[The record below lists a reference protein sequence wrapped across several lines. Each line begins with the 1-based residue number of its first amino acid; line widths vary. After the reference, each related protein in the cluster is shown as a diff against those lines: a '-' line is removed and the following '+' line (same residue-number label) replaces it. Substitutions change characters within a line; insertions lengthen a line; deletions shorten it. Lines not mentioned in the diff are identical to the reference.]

1 MAKTHFALYF
11 AHHPHTFY
19 PALNDRYEFSARRHP
34 TCLIF
39 FLAGC
44 PLPLCHL
51 LLGTPPTCFFHRGVL
66 SDAMPSA
73 PRHPTNL
80 LFFLVGCP
88 HISLAGSAGTPHTCF
103 SACWMLPSALPSDS
117 RHPTGLFFASRGA
130 LCRYAVCS
138 SAPLQLVFL
147 PRGVPAH
154 LPRRLR
160 RHPTHLFFRML
171 DASLGLAIRFSAP
184 YRPLFRLAGCPLPLR
199 CLLFGTPPTCF
210 SSLQGA
216 CPSPLPAPPAPHTLA
231 FRACW
236 MPPLASPAT
245 PRHPTHLL
253 SLLVGCHLGLCLRPA
268 ALRARFTANGTPAR
282 QTKPYSPLPG
292 SYP

>member
-1 MAKTHFALYF
+1 MLDLL
-11 AHHPHTFY
+11 P
-19 PALNDRYEFSARRHP
+19 
-34 TCLIF
+34 C
-39 FLAGC
+39 GG

-51 LLGTPPTCFFHRGVL
+51 LLGTPPTCFFPRRVL

-103 SACWMLPSALPSDS
+103 FYL
-117 RHPTGLFFASRGA
+117 
-130 LCRYAVCS
+130 
-138 SAPLQLVFL
+138 
-147 PRGVPAH
+147 
-154 LPRRLR
+154 
-160 RHPTHLFFRML
+160 L
-171 DASLGLAIRFSAP
+171 DASLGFTA
-184 YRPLFRLAGCPLPLR
+184 
-199 CLLFGTPPTCF
+199 
-210 SSLQGA
+210 SS
-216 CPSPLPAPPAPHTLA
+216 PAPHALA
-231 FRACW
+231 FPTCW
-236 MPPLASPAT
+236 MPSRASPAT

-253 SLLVGCHLGLCLRPA
+253 SLLVGCHPGLCLRPA